1 MADNALAW
9 LTVLRAPLLGAAGL
23 RRAIAAAG
31 SIEALLECPQ
41 RQLVALG
48 LAPESAAALADP
60 PRALI
65 EQDLHWC
72 GQLGIQLLPFNAAD
86 FPPQLADLSD
96 APALL
101 LLRGRRELLA
111 EPQLAVVG
119 SRQPTA
125 AGRRIA
131 RELAAQ
137 LAASGLVITSGLARG
152 IDTAAHEGALAAGGG
167 TIAVCGTG
175 LDQCYPPENQAL
187 HERIARQGLL
197 LSEFPRGAPAARHH
211 FPRRNR
217 IISGLA
223 RGTLVVE
230 AAAGSGSLITARKAL
245 EQGREVFAVPGSPL
259 NPLAAG
265 CLELLTEGAHLV
277 RTAHDVITHVRVP
290 IEKNPG
296 INLLSDQELMPAE
309 SAAGPARRLDK
320 DYEML
325 LDALGFE
332 PASIDDL
339 VDRTGLSP
347 GSVASMMLILELEG
361 RVETRPGA
369 LFNRVT
375 DR

>member
-1 MADNALAW
+1 MQDSTLAW
-9 LTVLRAPLLGAAGL
+9 LTVMRTPLLGAAGM
-23 RRAIAAAG
+23 RRAIAACG
-31 SIEALLECPQ
+31 SVEALLDCRPQ
-41 RQLVALG
+41 QLVSFG
-48 LAPESAAALADP
+48 LAPESAAALANP

-65 EQDLHWC
+65 EEDLRWC
-72 GQLGIQLLPFNAAD
+72 GDLGMELMPFTAPD
-86 FPPQLADLSD
+86 FPAQLADLPD

-101 LLRGRRELLA
+101 LLQGRRELLA
-111 EPQLAVVG
+111 APQLAVVG
-119 SRQPTA
+119 SRTPTA

-131 RELAAQ
+131 RDLAAQ
-137 LAASGLVITSGLARG
+137 LAAAGLVITSGMARG
-152 IDTAAHEGALAAGGG
+152 IDTAAHEGALAGKGG
-167 TIAVCGTG
+167 TIAICGTG
-175 LDQCYPPENQAL
+175 LDICYPPENQAL
-187 HERIARQGLL
+187 RDRIAREGLL
-197 LSEFPRGAPAARHH
+197 VSEFPRGAPAARNH

-223 RGTLVVE
+223 RGTLVIE

-277 RTAHDVITHVRVP
+277 RTANDVITHIQVP

-296 INLLSDQELMPAE
+296 NNLLSDQQLTSVQ
-309 SAAGPARRLDK
+309 SATSTARRLDK

-339 VDRTGLSP
+339 VDRTGLTP

-361 RVETRPGA
+361 RVEPRPGA

>member
-1 MADNALAW
+1 MHDSTTAW
-9 LTVLRAPLLGAAGL
+9 LTVMRAPLLGAAGT
-23 RRAIAAAG
+23 RRAIAACG
-31 SIEALLECPQ
+31 SVEALLTCRP
-41 RQLVALG
+41 RQLVSFG

-60 PRALI
+60 PRELI
-65 EQDLHWC
+65 EADLRWCQDE
-72 GQLGIQLLPFNAAD
+72 GIALMPFTAPD
-86 FPPQLADLSD
+86 FPVQLAELPD

-101 LLRGRRELLA
+101 LLQGRRELLA
-111 EPQLAVVG
+111 APQMAVVG
-119 SRQPTA
+119 SRAPTA

-131 RELAAQ
+131 RDLAAQ
-137 LAASGLVITSGLARG
+137 LAASGLVITSGMARG
-152 IDTAAHEGALAAGGG
+152 IDTAAHEGALGGQGG
-167 TIAVCGTG
+167 TIAICGTG
-175 LDQCYPPENQAL
+175 LDVCYPPENQAL
-187 HERIARQGLL
+187 RERIAREGLL
-197 LSEFPRGAPAARHH
+197 VSEFPRGAPATRHH

-223 RGTLVVE
+223 RGTLVIE
-230 AAAGSGSLITARKAL
+230 AAAGSGSLITARMAL
-245 EQGREVFAVPGSPL
+245 DQGREVFAVPGSPL

-277 RTAHDVITHVRVP
+277 RTARDVITHIQMP

-296 INLLSDQELMPAE
+296 NNLLSDQQLASVQSAP
-309 SAAGPARRLDK
+309 AAGRRLDK

-339 VDRTGLSP
+339 VDRTGLKP

-361 RVETRPGA
+361 RVEPRPGA

>member
-1 MADNALAW
+1 MQDSTFAW

-23 RRAIAAAG
+23 RRAIAASG
-31 SIEALLECPQ
+31 GIDALLDCRPH
-41 RQLVALG
+41 QLLSFG
-48 LAPESAAALADP
+48 LAPEAAAALANP

-65 EQDLHWC
+65 EQDIHWC
-72 GQLGIQLLPFNAAD
+72 HEQGIELMPFNAPD
-86 FPPQLADLSD
+86 FPAQLADLPD

-101 LLRGRRELLA
+101 LLQGRRELLA
-111 EPQLAVVG
+111 APQMAVVG

-131 RELAAQ
+131 HDLAGQ
-137 LAASGLVITSGLARG
+137 LASAGLVITSGMARG
-152 IDTAAHEGALAAGGG
+152 IDTAAHEGALAASGS
-167 TIAVCGTG
+167 TIAICGTG
-175 LDQCYPPENQAL
+175 LDLCYPPENQPL
-187 HERIARQGLL
+187 RDRIARDGLL
-197 LSEFPRGAPAARHH
+197 VSEFPRGAPATRHH

-217 IISGLA
+217 IIAGLA
-223 RGTLVVE
+223 RGTLVIE

-277 RTAHDVITHVRVP
+277 RTAGDVITHIRIP
-290 IEKNPG
+290 IEKNPDD
-296 INLLSDQELMPAE
+296 NLLSDHELASVQ
-309 SAAGPARRLDK
+309 SATAGTRRLDK

-339 VDRTGLSP
+339 VDRTGLPP

-361 RVETRPGA
+361 RVESRPGA